1 MWRPTVLTDTH
12 CHLDSE
18 AFDADRPAVIGRA
31 RDVGI
36 ERMLVPALDVH
47 SSRRCIELSAEYP
60 ALFAAVG
67 IHPTEVE
74 TQRADSIG
82 VLRDLAKHPKVVA
95 IGEIGLDYYWV
106 KDPEQQSRQRAIL
119 RQQLELAAELGKP
132 VVIHAREKGDADH
145 GPCSDDLLAI
155 LEQWVKSLDPDGRQG
170 RSPGVLHSFSSNLDV
185 ARRAIDLGFYIGVTG
200 PVTYKNAEAR
210 RLVIASL
217 PLERL
222 LIETDA
228 PYLAPQ
234 PHRGKRNEPA
244 YVTHIA
250 DRIAAIQSRTPDDV
264 AAVTGENAA
273 QMFSWRDAA

>member
-1 MWRPTVLTDTH
+1 VLTDTH

-31 RDVGI
+31 REAGV
-36 ERMLVPALDVH
+36 ERILVPALDVR
-47 SSRRCIELSAEYP
+47 SSRRCVELCAEYP
-60 ALFAAVG
+60 GLFAAVG

-74 TQRADSIG
+74 KQEADSIS
-82 VLRDLAKHPKVVA
+82 VLRELAVNPKVAA

-106 KDPEQQSRQRAIL
+106 KDAEQQARQRDAL
-119 RQQLELAAELGKP
+119 CQQLELAAELHKP

-145 GPCSDDLLAI
+145 GPCSDDLMAI
-155 LEQWVKSLDPDGRQG
+155 LEAWVKAHAEARQPA
-170 RSPGVLHSFSSNLDV
+170 PGVLHSFSSNLDV
-185 ARRAIDLGFYIGVTG
+185 ARRAIECGFYIGVTG

-210 RLVIASL
+210 RGVIASL

-234 PHRGKRNEPA
+234 PYRGSRNEPA

-250 DRIAAIQSRTPDDV
+250 DKIAAIQSRSADEV
-264 AAVTGENAA
+264 AAVTGQNAA
-273 QMFSWRDAA
+273 QLFSWRDAA